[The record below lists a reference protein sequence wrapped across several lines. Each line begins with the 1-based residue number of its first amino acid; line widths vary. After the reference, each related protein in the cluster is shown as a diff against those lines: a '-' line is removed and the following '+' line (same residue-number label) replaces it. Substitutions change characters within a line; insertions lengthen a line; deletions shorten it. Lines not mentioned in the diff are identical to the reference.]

1 MTSDVTLGAVARSVS
16 VAIVGAG
23 FGGVATAVR
32 LKQQGQDDIVIL
44 ERGDRIG
51 GVWRANTYP
60 GIACDVPSHLYS
72 LSFAPNPNWSRR
84 FSPGDE
90 IQAYLTDVAERFDV
104 MPHIRFNSDVER
116 ATFDEGSGRWRL
128 EVAGGEPVEAEVLI
142 TACGQLTR
150 ASIPAVPGLD
160 RFKGPMFHSA
170 HWDRDFD
177 PGGKRVAVI
186 GTGASAI
193 QFVPEIAPAV
203 ARLTIFQRSAPWV
216 LGKMDREYPERAK
229 RLHRR
234 VPLIPRLWRRG
245 WWLWF
250 ESLVPVFTR
259 PESPVGR
266 LSKAVYTALS
276 QANRFVQLRGDRKL
290 WKATTPDSPVGCKRI
305 LITADWFPTLR
316 RDNVELVTGA
326 IREVTEDGVVDPD
339 GRAHPADAII
349 FGTGFTATEFL
360 APMEVQGR
368 GGRRLAED
376 AWVHGAEAYL
386 GIAVPD
392 FPNMFLLYG
401 PNTNHGTGSAVE
413 LLEAQSKYVVQAVRL
428 IAEGRAERLEVRR
441 DVHDAFVRE
450 MNERLAG
457 SVWVGCSNWYVT
469 AEGRVTNNWPG
480 SQTEYKRRTRTLAL
494 ADYGATGSGMPPA
507 GTWATGSP
515 AESAAS

>member
-1 MTSDVTLGAVARSVS
+1 MARKVS

-32 LKQQGQDDIVIL
+32 LKQKGHDDLVIL

-72 LSFAPNPNWSRR
+72 LSFAPNPDWSQR

-90 IQAYLTDVAERFDV
+90 IQAYLAGVADRYGV
-104 MPHIRFNSDVER
+104 TPHIRFNADVEG
-116 ATFDEGSGRWRL
+116 ASFDEKAGRWRL
-128 EVAGGEPVEAEVLI
+128 EVANGEDVEAEVLI
-142 TACGQLTR
+142 TACGQLCR
-150 ASIPAVPGLD
+150 PSIPEVKGLD

-170 HWDRDFD
+170 HWDPDFD
-177 PGGKRVAVI
+177 PSGKRVAVI

-193 QFVPEIAPAV
+193 QFVPRIAPAV
-203 ARLTIFQRSAPWV
+203 SQMTIFQRSAPWV
-216 LGKMDREYPERAK
+216 LGKMDRVYPERVK

-234 VPLIPRLWRRG
+234 FPLLPKLWRKG
-245 WWLWF
+245 WMLWF

-259 PESPVGR
+259 PESVAGR
-266 LSKAVYTALS
+266 LNQAIYRPLS
-276 QANRFVQLRGDRKL
+276 QVNRFIQLRGNRKL

-316 RDNVELVTGA
+316 RDNVELVPRPIA
-326 IREVTEDGVVDPD
+326 EVTENSVVGTD
-339 GRAHPADAII
+339 GRAHPADAIV
-349 FGTGFTATEFL
+349 FGTGFSTTEFL
-360 APMEVQGR
+360 APMKVVGR
-368 GGRRLAED
+368 EGRRLAED
-376 AWVHGAEAYL
+376 AWARGGEAYL
-386 GIAVPD
+386 GIAVPS

-413 LLEAQSKYVVQAVRL
+413 LLEAQARYAAQAVEVL
-428 IAEGRAERLEVRR
+428 ASGAAERLEVRR
-441 DVHDAFVRE
+441 ERHDEFVRE
-450 MNERLAG
+450 MDERLSG

-480 SQTEYKRRTRTLAL
+480 SQREYKRRTRTLAL
-494 ADYGATGSGMPPA
+494 SDYGATGSGMPPT